1 MPIVCGSR
9 AAAAAAVKPR
19 AGVEQDRARKMQE
32 GRAAFNRGEFFL
44 AHELWEVLW
53 LDLRQPLGRSKALRL
68 RVQGLIQIAA
78 GLHHLQSGRR
88 RPATTLLRRGLAKL
102 TPVRDA
108 PVEGAPVEGASKRHS
123 KDQTDLVDRSELW
136 PEATI
141 STFCRDLTQFIAR
154 LENQHTVP
162 PDPALLQLGVI
173 DGSGDA
179 EPV

>member
-1 MPIVCGSR
+1 
-9 AAAAAAVKPR
+9 
-19 AGVEQDRARKMQE
+19 MQE

-44 AHELWEVLW
+44 AHELWEELW
-53 LDLRQPLGRSKALRL
+53 LDLRQPLDRSKALRL

-78 GLHHLQSGRR
+78 GLHHLQGGRR

-108 PVEGAPVEGASKRHS
+108 SAEGASTEGASPEGTSIKGASERHT

-162 PDPALLQLGVI
+162 PDPALLQLGVM

-179 EPV
+179 EPD